1 MQFGFCMVR
10 QLYGRRETIM
20 RATTLIPAIVAIALA
35 GPAVA
40 GPRVITVDQAG
51 SNRATPTT
59 EADFQKY
66 RGYMYDLSD
75 YAGRKDIGAIEE
87 NLKKQLD
94 MVENAGLSPKVIN
107 FFHSVPIV
115 ATETDCLEAGASI
128 ACYGPIAPK
137 RDRRPSL
144 GVTVWDHAKQQWSNP
159 DIIDL
164 AADSGLGVIML
175 RPNMTQYTDD
185 PILLHEFLHA
195 FNGHMMSLGFD
206 NLGIRGYYSEAQ
218 SKKVFGDKKSY
229 TLFNP
234 QEFFAVTASIFLAG
248 KESIHEPKTRA
259 ALKEKMPDY
268 YKYLVGVFGFDPDPS
283 LPNPPEKDDKDK
295 DEKAGTPVAS
305 AN

>member
-1 MQFGFCMVR
+1 
-10 QLYGRRETIM
+10 M
-20 RATTLIPAIVAIALA
+20 RAFTLIPLVVAITIGA
-35 GPAVA
+35 GPAGA
-40 GPRVITVDQAG
+40 GPRVISVEPAADNVA
-51 SNRATPTT
+51 RPTT
-59 EADFQKY
+59 EADFKKY

-75 YAGRKDIGAIEE
+75 YAGRKDIVAIED

-107 FFHSVPIV
+107 FFRSVPIV

-128 ACYGPIAPK
+128 ACYGPIAPR

-195 FNGHMMSLGFD
+195 YHKRLMPNGYD
-206 NLGIRGYYSEAQ
+206 NLGIKGYFAQ
-218 SKKVFGDKKSY
+218 AKSKDAFDKKSY
-229 TLFNP
+229 TLMNDK
-234 QEFFAVTASIFLAG
+234 EFFAVTASIFLAG
-248 KESIHEPKTRA
+248 KESIHEPKTRE
-259 ALKEKMPDY
+259 ALKEKLPDY
-268 YKYLVGVFGFDPDPS
+268 YKYLVGVFGFDPDPA
-283 LPNPPEKDDKDK
+283 K
-295 DEKAGTPVAS
+295 TPVAS
-305 AN
+305 SIAPDQAPPAGDTAAPPPGPVPN

>member
-1 MQFGFCMVR
+1 
-10 QLYGRRETIM
+10 M
-20 RATTLIPAIVAIALA
+20 RAFTLIPLVVAITIGA
-35 GPAVA
+35 GPAGA
-40 GPRVITVDQAG
+40 GPRVISVEPAADNTA
-51 SNRATPTT
+51 RPTT
-59 EADFQKY
+59 EADFKKY

-75 YAGRKDIGAIEE
+75 YAGRKDIVAIED

-107 FFHSVPIV
+107 FFRSVPIV

-128 ACYGPIAPK
+128 ACYGPIAPR

-195 FNGHMMSLGFD
+195 YHKRLMPNGYD
-206 NLGIRGYYSEAQ
+206 NLGIKGYFAQ
-218 SKKVFGDKKSY
+218 AKSKDVFDKKSY
-229 TLFNP
+229 TLANDK
-234 QEFFAVTASIFLAG
+234 EFFAVTASIFLAG
-248 KESIHEPKTRA
+248 KESIHEPKTRE
-259 ALKEKMPDY
+259 ALKEKLPDY
-268 YKYLVGVFGFDPDPS
+268 YKYLVGVFGFDPDPA
-283 LPNPPEKDDKDK
+283 K
-295 DEKAGTPVAS
+295 TPVAS
-305 AN
+305 SIAPDQAPPAGDTAAPPPGPVPN

>member
-1 MQFGFCMVR
+1 MRAMYDPPTLWQGK
-10 QLYGRRETIM
+10 TIM
-20 RATTLIPAIVAIALA
+20 RALTLVQVIVAITLA

-40 GPRVITVDQAG
+40 GPRILTVDQPAN
-51 SNRATPTT
+51 SPKPTT

-75 YAGRKDIGAIEE
+75 YAGRKDIAAIED

-164 AADSGLGVIML
+164 AADSGVGVIML
-175 RPNMTQYTDD
+175 RPTMTQYTDD
-185 PILLHEFLHA
+185 PILIHEFLHA
-195 FNGHMMSLGFD
+195 YHKRMLPNGYD
-206 NLGIRGYYSEAQ
+206 NLGIKGYFAQ
-218 SKKVFGDKKSY
+218 AKSKDVFDKKSY
-229 TLFNP
+229 TLMNDR
-234 QEFFAVTASIFLAG
+234 EFFAVTASIFLAG
-248 KESIHEPKTRA
+248 KESIHEPKTRE
-259 ALKEKMPDY
+259 ALKEKLPDY

-283 LPNPPEKDDKDK
+283 N
-295 DEKAGTPVAS
+295 TPVAS
-305 AN
+305 STPVDA

>member
-1 MQFGFCMVR
+1 
-10 QLYGRRETIM
+10 M
-20 RATTLIPAIVAIALA
+20 RSVWLATAVVAIALGA
-35 GPAVA
+35 NPA
-40 GPRVITVDQAG
+40 QAG
-51 SNRATPTT
+51 SRVIQIDQANQTSQPET
-59 EADFQKY
+59 EADFQRY
-66 RGYMYDLSD
+66 RGFMYDLSE
-75 YAGRKDIGAIEE
+75 YAGRKDAAAIED
-87 NLKKQLD
+87 NLRHQLD
-94 MVENAGLSPKVIN
+94 MVANAGFSPRVLE
-107 FFHSVPIV
+107 FFHSIPIM
-115 ATETDCLEAGASI
+115 ASEADCLEIGAGL
-128 ACYGPIAPK
+128 ACYGPIAPA
-137 RDRRPSL
+137 RRNHKTL
-144 GVTVWDHAKQQWSNP
+144 GLTMWDHDKQQWTNP
-159 DIIDL
+159 DVVDL
-164 AADSGLGVIML
+164 AADSGRGVIMV
-175 RPNMTQYTDD
+175 RPNMMQHTDD

>member
-1 MQFGFCMVR
+1 
-10 QLYGRRETIM
+10 M

-40 GPRVITVDQAG
+40 GPRVITVDQAAG
-51 SNRATPTT
+51 NRATPTT

-75 YAGRKDIGAIEE
+75 YAGRKDITAIED

-94 MVENAGLSPKVIN
+94 VVENAGLSPKVLN

-195 FNGHMMSLGFD
+195 YHKRLMPNGYD
-206 NLGIRGYYSEAQ
+206 NLGIKGYFALAK
-218 SKKVFGDKKSY
+218 SKDVFDKKSY
-229 TLFNP
+229 TLANDK
-234 QEFFAVTASIFLAG
+234 EFFAVTASIFLHG
-248 KESIHEPKTRA
+248 KESIHEPKTRE
-259 ALKEKMPDY
+259 ALKEKLPDY
-268 YKYLVGVFGFDPDPS
+268 YKYLVGVFGFDPDPA
-283 LPNPPEKDDKDK
+283 K
-295 DEKAGTPVAS
+295 TPVAS
-305 AN
+305 SIAPDQAPPAGDTAAPPPGPVPN

>member
-1 MQFGFCMVR
+1 
-10 QLYGRRETIM
+10 M
-20 RATTLIPAIVAIALA
+20 RAFTLIPLVVAITVGA
-35 GPAVA
+35 GPAKA
-40 GPRVITVDQAG
+40 GPRVINVEPASGNTA
-51 SNRATPTT
+51 RPTT

-75 YAGRKDIGAIEE
+75 YAGRKDIGAIED

-94 MVENAGLSPKVIN
+94 MVENAGLSPKVLN

-144 GVTVWDHAKQQWSNP
+144 GVTVWDHATQQWSNP

-195 FNGHMMSLGFD
+195 YHKRLMPNGYD
-206 NLGIRGYYSEAQ
+206 NLGIKGYFAMAK
-218 SKKVFGDKKSY
+218 SKDAFDKKSY
-229 TLFNP
+229 TLMNDK
-234 QEFFAVTASIFLAG
+234 EFFAVTASIFLAG
-248 KESIHEPKTRA
+248 KESIHEPKTRE
-259 ALKEKMPDY
+259 ALKEKLPDY
-268 YKYLVGVFGFDPDPS
+268 YKYLVGVFGFDPDPAKTPIAS
-283 LPNPPEKDDKDK
+283 SMAPDQAPPAAASPPPDSGVPN
-295 DEKAGTPVAS
+295 
-305 AN
+305 